1 MINKILVSVFFIF
14 YLLVFRF
21 ENCNAQSIYK
31 GLNTSNSTFLL
42 GATNAR
48 KSQCLYKP
56 SDFNSL
62 PFNGEITKIYYRY
75 GSTGITTSHDLSP
88 FTIKLGQTIDT
99 VFTSDTLFFTGLTT
113 VRFDSAYTI
122 PAGVQGDWFGIDLQT
137 PFIYDSSKTLIVEI
151 QFYNTTAANFGTIG
165 NTNSTQKL
173 ISADTAA
180 LAQTGFG
187 STTWQDF
194 GFDYLITTGLS
205 NLHTSNKVI
214 LYPNPS
220 KDVITINYLPFKND
234 GTLSVYDVYG
244 KIVYSKNYNHN
255 STSESID
262 ISAFESGIYFL
273 KIGSPNETVIKK
285 LVKN

>member
-1 MINKILVSVFFIF
+1 MYKIFLIVLACIG
-14 YLLVFRF
+14 YTT
-21 ENCNAQSIYK
+21 NGYTQSIFK
-31 GLNTSNSTFLL
+31 GLNNSNSTFLL

-56 SDFNSL
+56 SDFNTF
-62 PFNGEITKIYYRY
+62 PNNGEITKIYYRY
-75 GSTGITTSHDLSP
+75 GSTGIDTAHSLSP
-88 FTIKLGQTIDT
+88 FTIKLGQTNDT
-99 VFTSDTLFFTGLTT
+99 VFASGTLFFPGLTT
-113 VRFDSAYTI
+113 VRFDSVYTI

-165 NTNSTQKL
+165 NTNNTQKL

-194 GFDYLITTGLS
+194 GLDYLITTGLS

-244 KIVYSKNYNHN
+244 KLVYSKNYNHN

-262 ISAFESGIYFL
+262 ISAFKSGIYFL